1 MKFKKKAFT
10 KGILIVAMLML
21 LLSGLM
27 APLMILIK

>member
-1 MKFKKKAFT
+1 MAIKAKTIKKT
-10 KGILIVAMLML
+10 ILVVALLML